1 MTANESK
8 AERPWRWVIYQIIF
22 FLLVLCAV
30 SPGSLG
36 LQAVSKMWLALQSV
50 PHPAFCICLTST
62 RVGFSD
68 INFELFT
75 ATDVRKTC
83 QSKTRLI
90 LVLLWLSGRCR
101 GCRVGS
107 GVFQPCPVPPGAAVM
122 QWCLE
127 PARKHRDTQSPNSWL
142 IQIKRRRKLQ
152 PAPCDLAKTL

>member
-1 MTANESK
+1 MANESK
-8 AERPWRWVIYQIIF
+8 VERPWRWVIYPIIF
-22 FLLVLCAV
+22 FLLVLCAA

-36 LQAVSKMWLALQSV
+36 LQAVSKMWLAVHSV
-50 PHPAFCICLTST
+50 PHPAFCISLANT
-62 RVGFSD
+62 RVGFND

-83 QSKTRLI
+83 QSKTALI
-90 LVLLWLSGRCR
+90 LVLLWMSGRCR

-127 PARKHRDTQSPNSWL
+127 PARKYRDTQSPNSWL